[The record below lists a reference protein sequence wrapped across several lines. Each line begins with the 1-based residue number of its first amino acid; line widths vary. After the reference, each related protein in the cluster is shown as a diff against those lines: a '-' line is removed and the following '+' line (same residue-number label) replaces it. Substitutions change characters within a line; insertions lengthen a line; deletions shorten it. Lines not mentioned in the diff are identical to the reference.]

1 MNLSVPK
8 KTYSELQSENIEL
21 KKQVKHL
28 QQIINDLL
36 EEKQVV
42 DTIPKYKPRHV
53 DYDNMSSPLMKEL
66 HDTTQIM
73 RDSVYARQLSRAP
86 DSLTIGEKLKRTK
99 QIISDSI
106 YAKKLEKGFI

>member
-8 KTYSELQSENIEL
+8 KTYSELQNENIEL

-53 DYDNMSSPLMKEL
+53 DYDNVSKEL
-66 HDTTQIM
+66 HDTTQII
-73 RDSVYARQLSRAP
+73 RDAVYARQLSRAP

-106 YAKKLEKGFI
+106 YAKKLEKGFM